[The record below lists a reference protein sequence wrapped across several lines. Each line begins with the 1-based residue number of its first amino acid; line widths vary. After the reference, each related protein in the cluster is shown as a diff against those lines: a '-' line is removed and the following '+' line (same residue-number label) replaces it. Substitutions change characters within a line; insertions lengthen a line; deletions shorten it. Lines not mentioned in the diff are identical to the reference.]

1 MFSLYLERCELKLMK
16 CKQFDELW
24 NIVQEKGILRE
35 FMLPAPKEKEK
46 IFFLRHI
53 LGNRLGILDR
63 IEKYL
68 GMEFN
73 EVRKLSIPYL
83 KEHGFIQE
91 KEINGEKD
99 FVLITTPEEDRKFY
113 EAYMKDFDTDKELQ
127 EIYNYDREAY
137 KKEILANLNYPPKE
151 EIK

>member
-1 MFSLYLERCELKLMK
+1 MFSLYLGRCEFKLSK

-24 NIVQEKGILRE
+24 NIVQEKGILRK

-73 EVRKLSIPYL
+73 EVRKLTIPYL

-99 FVLITTPEEDRKFY
+99 YILIATPEEDRKFY
-113 EAYMKDFDTDKELQ
+113 EAYMEYFDKDKELQ

-137 KKEILANLNYPPKE
+137 KKEILANLNYPPE
-151 EIK
+151 V

>member
-99 FVLITTPEEDRKFY
+99 YILITTPEEDRKFY

-137 KKEILANLNYPPKE
+137 KKEILANLNYPPE
-151 EIK
+151 V

>member
-1 MFSLYLERCELKLMK
+1 MTYENLDSRCCTRLRH

-24 NIVQEKGILRE
+24 NIVQEKNVISKCLNRKTMPRG
-35 FMLPAPKEKEK
+35 
-46 IFFLRHI
+46 IFFANI
-53 LGNRLGILDR
+53 LMNRLCILDR

-73 EVRKLSIPYL
+73 EVRKLTIPYL
-83 KEHGFIQE
+83 EEHGFIQE

-99 FVLITTPEEDRKFY
+99 YMLITTPEEDREYY
-113 EAYMKDFDTDKELQ
+113 EEHMEYMDKDKELQ

-137 KKEILANLNYPPKE
+137 KKEILANLNYPPE
-151 EIK
+151 V